1 MPPQKMYDNS
11 EFNPLWRF
19 RQKISIYQN
28 FSFPI
33 LGSKDTTE
41 TCRIFGSDA
50 LPRLLMEVVKASLDL
65 VGQSLEVV
73 PQDDDVVSGLT
84 NGRNVDVVSW
94 KKSFFKHLKRL
105 NFFKA
110 HNNNNPINRDI
121 ILITFYIKFN

>member
-33 LGSKDTTE
+33 LGSKDTIE
-41 TCRIFGSDA
+41 TCGIFGSDA

-84 NGRNVDVVSW
+84 NGRNVDVVS
-94 KKSFFKHLKRL
+94 
-105 NFFKA
+105 
-110 HNNNNPINRDI
+110 
-121 ILITFYIKFN
+121 